1 MRIAWLNWR
10 DTLHPEGGGS
20 EVYMERIATE
30 LVNRGHQV
38 TIVCAAHDRGPARE
52 QRNGLDFWRL
62 GSKMGVYSKA
72 RRLLRSG
79 ALGPLDVIVDT
90 HNGVPFFSPWAT
102 SVPVVVLVHHI
113 HREQW
118 PVIYGPIRSRAGWWV
133 ESRLAPR
140 VYRHN
145 AYVTVSERTKEELAD
160 LGVASDRISVVHNG
174 VTTFDSDRSRAP
186 RSDNPRSDGSH
197 RPTITVLGRLVP
209 HKQVEHV
216 LAAAAHLRPRIPD
229 LRVFVVGDGWW
240 APHLHELSRTLDLD
254 DVVEFTGYVDE
265 VRKTAILQQTSVLAL
280 PSLKEGWGLVVMEAA
295 SHGVPAIAYA
305 QAGGVAESIV
315 DHHTGL
321 LVGPGY
327 DSSRF
332 AEALETLLLDDD
344 LRIRLGAHAY
354 ERANAFD
361 WSSSGRAFE
370 SVLINVVNRSSGR
383 EGVSQLVEP

>member
-10 DTLHPEGGGS
+10 DTHHPEGGGS
-20 EVYMERIATE
+20 EVYMERIAAG
-30 LVNRGHQV
+30 LVDRGHEV

-52 QRNGLDFWRL
+52 QRDGIDFWRVGTKL
-62 GSKMGVYSKA
+62 GVYSQA

-79 ALGPLDVIVDT
+79 DLGHLDVVVDT

-118 PVIYGPIRSRAGWWV
+118 PVIYGPLRSRAGWWV
-133 ESRLAPR
+133 ESRLSPR
-140 VYRHN
+140 VYRRN
-145 AYVTVSERTKEELAD
+145 SYIAVSQRTKTELVD
-160 LGVASDRISVVHNG
+160 LGVDAQRIHVVHNG
-174 VTTFDSDRSRAP
+174 VTTLDSRSEPAP
-186 RSDNPRSDGSH
+186 RLNDQG

-216 LAAAAHLRPRIPD
+216 LFAAARLRTRIPD

-240 APHLHELSRTLDLD
+240 AGQLHELRRSLDLD
-254 DVVEFTGYVDE
+254 DVVTFTGYVDE
-265 VRKTAILQQTSVLAL
+265 SHKEAILQRTSVLAL

-295 SHGVPAIAYA
+295 SRGVPAIAYA

-315 DHHTGL
+315 DNHTGL

-327 DSSRF
+327 DQDLF
-332 AEALETLLLDDD
+332 GDALERILLDGE
-344 LRIRLGAHAY
+344 LRTRLGAHAY
-354 ERANAFD
+354 MRAAQFD
-361 WSSSGRAFE
+361 WEASAAAFE
-370 SVLINVVNRSSGR
+370 TALVNAAVRRSG
-383 EGVSQLVEP
+383 GQTASQFVEPYTT